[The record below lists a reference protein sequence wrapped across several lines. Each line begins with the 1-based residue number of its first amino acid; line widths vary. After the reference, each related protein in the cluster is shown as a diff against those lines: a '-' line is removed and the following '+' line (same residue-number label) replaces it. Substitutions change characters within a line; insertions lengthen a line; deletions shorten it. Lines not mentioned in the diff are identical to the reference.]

1 MTIMKKQIH
10 TINPATGKTLASYL
24 LLTNEE
30 LDRKLLA
37 SSVAFHK
44 WKKTDFDTRG
54 NILRRVAE
62 LLIKNKVRYAKMITA
77 EMGKT
82 IRESIAEVEKS
93 ATVCTY
99 YADHAEEFLK
109 EELIASDATRSSVRF
124 EPLGIIFAIM
134 PWNFPFWQVFRA
146 AAPSLMAG
154 NAVVLKH
161 ASNVPGCSLLIE
173 EIFTA
178 AKLPSGVFQSLLI
191 DSSQSERV
199 IAYTDVRAVTLTGSE
214 GAGMAVAKAAGN
226 ALKKVVLELGGSD
239 PFIVLEDAD
248 VEAAATTAVTARL
261 IATGQSCIAAKRF
274 IVHKKVADRF
284 TKRFIEL
291 LEAKK
296 IGDPTDPTTDV
307 GALANEQ
314 ILATIE
320 GQVKSSLRKGA
331 VLLTGGKR
339 IGTAGYFYAPT
350 VLTNVTDTM
359 PVMYEETFGPVAALT
374 VVENDTE
381 ALRIANNTRY
391 GLGSS
396 LWTKNKKKMEKFISE
411 LNAGSVF
418 INGMVK
424 SDPRLP
430 FGGTKMSGYGREL
443 SSYGIREFVN
453 VKTVWISHI

>member
-1 MTIMKKQIH
+1 MKKQIH
-10 TINPATGKTLASYL
+10 STNPATGKKLASYT
-24 LLTNEE
+24 LLTKKG
-30 LDRKLLA
+30 LDDKLI
-37 SSVAFHK
+37 SSSSAFLT
-44 WKKTDFDTRG
+44 WKKTTFSERS
-54 NILRRVAE
+54 LVLKRVAE
-62 LLIKNKVRYAKMITA
+62 LLKKNKVRYAQMITA

-99 YADHAEEFLK
+99 YADNAERFLK
-109 EELIASDATRSSVRF
+109 EELIATDATHSSVRF

-173 EIFTA
+173 EIFTS
-178 AKLPSGVFQSLLI
+178 AKLPKGVFQSLLI
-191 DSSQSERV
+191 DSSQGEQV
-199 IAYTDVRAVTLTGSE
+199 ITYQDVHAITLTGSE
-214 GAGMAVAKAAGN
+214 GAGMSVAKAAGS
-226 ALKKVVLELGGSD
+226 ALKKSVLELGGSD
-239 PFIVLEDAD
+239 PFIVLADAD

-274 IVHKKVADRF
+274 IVHKKIADRF
-284 TKRFIEL
+284 TKRFVEL

-296 IGDPTDPTTDV
+296 VGDPTDPTTDV
-307 GALANEQ
+307 GALANGQ
-314 ILATIE
+314 ILKTIE
-320 GQVKSSLRKGA
+320 TQVKASLHAGA

-339 IGTAGYFYAPT
+339 IGTIGYFYPPT
-350 VLTNVTDTM
+350 VLGNVTEKM
-359 PVMYEETFGPVAALT
+359 PVMNEETFGPVAALT
-374 VVENDTE
+374 IVESDEE

-396 LWTKNKKKMEKFISE
+396 LWTKDKKKMEKFIDG
-411 LNAGSVF
+411 LHVGSVF

>member
-1 MTIMKKQIH
+1 MKREIH
-10 TINPATGKTLASYL
+10 SINPATGKKLASYP
-24 LLTNEE
+24 LLTKKG
-30 LDRKLLA
+30 LDDALL
-37 SSVAFHK
+37 SSSKAFRA
-44 WKKTDFDTRG
+44 WKKTPFSERSM
-54 NILRRVAE
+54 ILRRVAE
-62 LLIKNKVRYAKMITA
+62 LLKKNKVRYAQMITA

-99 YADHAEEFLK
+99 YADHAQEFLT
-109 EELIASDATRSSVRF
+109 EEIIPSDATRSSVRF

-154 NAVVLKH
+154 NAMVLKH
-161 ASNVPGCSLLIE
+161 ASTVPGCALLIE
-173 EIFTA
+173 EIFA
-178 AKLPSGVFQSLLI
+178 SAKLPRGVFQSLLI
-191 DSSQSERV
+191 DSSQSEQV
-199 IAYTDVRAVTLTGSE
+199 ISYPDVHAVTLTGSE
-214 GAGMAVAKAAGN
+214 GAGMSVAQAAGR
-226 ALKKVVLELGGSD
+226 ALKKSVLELGGSD
-239 PFIVLEDAD
+239 PFIVLADAD
-248 VEAAATTAVTARL
+248 VEAAASTAVTARL

-284 TKRFIEL
+284 TKRFIQL

-296 IGDPTDPTTDV
+296 VGDPTDPTTDV

-314 ILATIE
+314 ILTTIE
-320 GQVKSSLRKGA
+320 KQVAASLKAGA

-339 IGTAGYFYAPT
+339 IGRSGYFYAPT
-350 VLTNVTDTM
+350 LLGNVTEDM
-359 PVMYEETFGPVAALT
+359 PVIYEETFGPVAALT
-374 VVENDTE
+374 IVDSDEE

-396 LWTKNKKKMEKFISE
+396 LWTKSKKKMEWFIARVE
-411 LNAGSVF
+411 AGSVF

-453 VKTVWISHI
+453 VKTVWMKE

>member
-1 MTIMKKQIH
+1 MKKQIH
-10 TINPATGKTLASYL
+10 SINPATGKKLASYQL
-24 LLTNEE
+24 LSKKE
-30 LDRKLLA
+30 LNDKLHISTKAFQEWRK
-37 SSVAFHK
+37 
-44 WKKTDFDTRG
+44 TGFDTRASV
-54 NILRRVAE
+54 LREVAE
-62 LLIKNKVRYAKMITA
+62 LLNKNKMRYAQMITT

-109 EELIASDATRSSVRF
+109 EEFVKTDATRSSVRF

-154 NAVVLKH
+154 NALVLKH

-173 EIFTA
+173 EIFKQ
-178 AKLPSGVFQSLLI
+178 AKLPKGVFQSLLI
-191 DSSQSERV
+191 NSSQSEQV
-199 IAYTDVRAVTLTGSE
+199 ISYQDVHAITLTGSE
-214 GAGMAVAKAAGN
+214 GAGMAVAKTAGSM
-226 ALKKVVLELGGSD
+226 LKKSVLELGGSD
-239 PFIVLEDAD
+239 PFIVLADAD
-248 VEAAATTAVTARL
+248 IDAAAATAVSARL

-284 TKRFIEL
+284 TKKFVEL

-296 IGDPTDPTTDV
+296 VGDPTDQLTDV
-307 GALANEQ
+307 GALASEQ
-314 ILATIE
+314 ILTTIDK
-320 GQVKSSLRKGA
+320 QVKSSLKAGA

-339 IGTAGYFYAPT
+339 IGKTGYFYAPT
-350 VLTNVTDTM
+350 ILANVTEDM
-359 PVMYEETFGPVAALT
+359 PVMNEETFGPVAALT
-374 VVENDTE
+374 VVESDEE

-391 GLGSS
+391 GLGAS
-396 LWTKNKKKMEKFISE
+396 LWTKDKKKMWWFITRLE
-411 LNAGSVF
+411 AGSVF

-443 SSYGIREFVN
+443 SSHGIREFVN

>member
-1 MTIMKKQIH
+1 MKKQIH
-10 TINPATGKTLASYL
+10 SINPATEKKLASYT
-24 LLTNEE
+24 LLTKNE
-30 LDRKLLA
+30 LNDALRT
-37 SSVAFHK
+37 STNAFHK
-44 WKKTDFDTRG
+44 WKTTGFDIRA
-54 NILRRVAE
+54 NMLRRVAE
-62 LLIKNKVRYAKMITA
+62 LLKKNKVRYAMMITA

-93 ATVCTY
+93 ATVCAY

-109 EELIASDATRSSVRF
+109 EELVVTDATRSSVRF

-161 ASNVPGCSLLIE
+161 ASTVPGCSLLIE

-178 AKLPSGVFQSLLI
+178 AKLPEGVFQSLLI
-191 DSSQSERV
+191 DSSQSEQV
-199 IAYTDVRAVTLTGSE
+199 ISYQDVHAVTLTGSE
-214 GAGMAVAKAAGN
+214 NAGMAVARLAGN
-226 ALKKVVLELGGSD
+226 ALKKSVLELGGSD

-248 VEAAATTAVTARL
+248 VEAAAITAVTARL

-274 IVHKKVADRF
+274 IVHKKIADRF

-296 IGDPTDPTTDV
+296 VGDPADPTTDV

-314 ILATIE
+314 ILKTIE
-320 GQVKSSLRKGA
+320 GQVKASLRAGA

-339 IGTAGYFYAPT
+339 IGTVGYFYPPT
-350 VLTNVTDTM
+350 VLGNVTDKM
-359 PVMYEETFGPVAALT
+359 PVMNEETFGPVAALT
-374 VVENDTE
+374 VVRSDEE
-381 ALRIANNTRY
+381 ALRIANDTRY

-396 LWTKNKKKMEKFISE
+396 LWTKDKKKMEKFITG
-411 LNAGSVF
+411 LNVGSVF

-443 SSYGIREFVN
+443 SSYGLREFVN
-453 VKTVWISHI
+453 VKTVWIKE

>member
-1 MTIMKKQIH
+1 MKKQIH
-10 TINPATGKTLASYL
+10 SINPATGKKLASYS
-24 LLTNEE
+24 LLTKDE
-30 LDRKLLA
+30 LNDALHTA
-37 SSVAFHK
+37 TSSFHK
-44 WKKTDFDTRG
+44 WKRTGFDTRAT
-54 NILRRVAE
+54 ILRRVSE
-62 LLIKNKVRYAKMITA
+62 LLKKNKLRYAKMITA

-109 EELIASDATRSSVRF
+109 EEVVATDATRSSVRF

-173 EIFTA
+173 EIFTS
-178 AKLPSGVFQSLLI
+178 AKLPRGVFQSLLI
-191 DSSQSERV
+191 DSSQSEQV
-199 IAYTDVRAVTLTGSE
+199 ITYQDVHAVTLTGSE
-214 GAGMAVAKAAGN
+214 GAGMAVARLAGN
-226 ALKKVVLELGGSD
+226 ALKKSVLELGGSD
-239 PFIVLEDAD
+239 PFIVLADAD
-248 VEAAATTAVTARL
+248 IEAAATTAVTARL

-274 IVHKKVADRF
+274 IVHKKVANQF
-284 TKRFIEL
+284 TKRFVEL

-296 IGDPTDPTTDV
+296 VGDPTDPTTDV
-307 GALANEQ
+307 GALASGQ
-314 ILATIE
+314 ILKTIE
-320 GQVKSSLRKGA
+320 GQVQTSLRAGA

-339 IGTAGYFYAPT
+339 IGTVGYFYPPT
-350 VLTNVTDTM
+350 VLGNVTDTM
-359 PVMYEETFGPVAALT
+359 PVMNEETFGPVAAL
-374 VVENDTE
+374 VVVDSDEE

-396 LWTKNKKKMEKFISE
+396 LWTKDKKKMEKFIAE
-411 LNAGSVF
+411 LNVGSVF

-443 SSYGIREFVN
+443 SSYGLREFVN